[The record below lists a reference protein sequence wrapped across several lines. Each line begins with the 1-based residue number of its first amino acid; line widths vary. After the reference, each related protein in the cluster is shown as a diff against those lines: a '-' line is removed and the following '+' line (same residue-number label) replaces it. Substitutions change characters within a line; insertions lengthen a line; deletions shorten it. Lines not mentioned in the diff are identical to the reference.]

1 MITNSSA
8 KSVSTLPR
16 SSWKA
21 IITHP
26 TTGSMR
32 CEPAF
37 ETMSEPSM
45 WKRPN
50 SSRYRGVLNDAQS
63 NSSRPRGV
71 DRREPGHLS
80 QGDAIRPMDQPC
92 DLFPRDLVAL
102 WSRVGD
108 RPARNAEL
116 QEGAAYSNQHLHHQ
130 QPKTSDPFRPPL
142 LLHL

>member
-80 QGDAIRPMDQPC
+80 QGDARRPMDRPC
-92 DLFPRDLVAL
+92 DLFPSDLVAL
-102 WSRVGD
+102 WPRGGV
-108 RPARNAEL
+108 RPGRQAERRD
-116 QEGAAYSNQHLHHQ
+116 GAARWYYHCAHA
-130 QPKTSDPFRPPL
+130 QP
-142 LLHL
+142 